1 MLFRSPL
8 SALYRGSSGYYVIE
22 IKEEETV
29 LGAQLIAEYV
39 PVTLIENNEEYAAV
53 EGEISEHSK
62 MVVRASKTI
71 KEGDRVRI
79 MEK

>member
-1 MLFRSPL
+1 M
-8 SALYRGSSGYYVIE
+8 
-22 IKEEETV
+22 
-29 LGAQLIAEYV
+29 GAQLIAEYV